1 MSGIKVLITD
11 QNEALRENL
20 AELLRS
26 RFTVQTS
33 GDGKEAL
40 ALLDSFSPDILVTD
54 LMLPG
59 IDGFYLLEQ
68 ASQRP
73 SPPEILVI
81 TRHLSGYV
89 QEKVLSFGIHSML
102 RKPCDLMAAEAN
114 VRAIA
119 QRLPVVLRE
128 KETAA
133 VSELLLRLGFQT
145 HRAGFNQL
153 LLAVPMF
160 ARDTRQPVNKVIYTA
175 IAKEFGLSGPK
186 LVERSIRAVIEDYWK
201 CADAALWVY
210 LFPPESLK
218 GRLAPSNKQFIAR
231 VTEYIYR
238 EQKIM

>member
-26 RFTVQTS
+26 RFTVMTS

-40 ALLDSFSPDILVTD
+40 ELLDSFSPDILVTD
-54 LMLPG
+54 LILPG
-59 IDGFYLLEQ
+59 IDGLFLLER
-68 ASQRP
+68 ASRRT

-81 TRHLSGYV
+81 SRHLSAYA
-89 QEKVLSFGIHSML
+89 QEKVLSYGIYSML

-119 QRLPVVLRE
+119 QRLPVALRE
-128 KETAA
+128 KETAV

-145 HRAGFNQL
+145 HRDGYKQL
-153 LLAVPMF
+153 LFAIPMF
-160 ARDTRQPVNKVIYTA
+160 ARDSRQPVNKVIYTA
-175 IAKEFGLSGPK
+175 IAEELGLSGPK
-186 LVERSIRAVIEDYWK
+186 LVERSIRSAIEDYWC
-201 CADAALWVY
+201 CADTALWKY
-210 LFPPESLK
+210 LFPPESLR
-218 GRLAPSNKQFIAR
+218 GRIAPTNKQFIAR

-238 EQKIM
+238 EQKMM

>member
-11 QNEALRENL
+11 PNETLRESL

-33 GDGKEAL
+33 GDGNEAL
-40 ALLDSFSPDILVTD
+40 SLLQDFGPDILVTD

-68 ASQRP
+68 AYRMP
-73 SPPEILVI
+73 SPPEIMVV
-81 TRHLSGYV
+81 TRHLSSYV

-102 RKPCDLMAAEAN
+102 RKPYDLMAAEAN

-119 QRLPVVLRE
+119 KRLPVAIRE

-133 VSELLLRLGFQT
+133 VSELLLRLGFQS
-145 HRAGFNQL
+145 HRAGYEQL

-160 ARDTRQPVNKVIYTA
+160 AKDTRQPVNKVIYTA
-175 IAKEFGLSGPK
+175 VANQLDLSGPK
-186 LVERSIRAVIEDYWK
+186 LVERSIRAVIEDYWQ
-201 CADAALWVY
+201 CGNADLWNH
-210 LFPPESLK
+210 LFPPESLRNSK
-218 GRLAPSNKQFIAR
+218 YPTNKHFIAR
-231 VTEYIYR
+231 ITEYIYR
-238 EQKIM
+238 EQKMI

>member
-26 RFTVQTS
+26 RFTVMTS

-54 LMLPG
+54 LILPG
-59 IDGFYLLEQ
+59 IDGLLLLER
-68 ASQRP
+68 ASQRS

-81 TRHLSGYV
+81 SRHLSAYA
-89 QEKVLSFGIHSML
+89 QEKVLSYGIYSML

-119 QRLPVVLRE
+119 QRLPVSLLE

-145 HRAGFNQL
+145 HRDGYKQL
-153 LLAVPMF
+153 LIAIPMF
-160 ARDTRQPVNKVIYTA
+160 ARDSRQPVNKVIYTA
-175 IAKEFGLSGPK
+175 IAEDLGLSGPK
-186 LVERSIRAVIEDYWK
+186 LVERSIRAVIEDYWS
-201 CADAALWVY
+201 CADAALWTY
-210 LFPPESLK
+210 LFPPESLR
-218 GRLAPSNKQFIAR
+218 GRIAPTNKQFIAR
-231 VTEYIYR
+231 VTEYLYR
-238 EQKIM
+238 EHKTM